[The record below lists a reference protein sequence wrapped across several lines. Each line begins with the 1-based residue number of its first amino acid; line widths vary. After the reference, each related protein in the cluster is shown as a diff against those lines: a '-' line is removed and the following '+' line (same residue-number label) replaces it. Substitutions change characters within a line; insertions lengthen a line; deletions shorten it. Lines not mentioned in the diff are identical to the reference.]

1 MDIYQLKKTTDD
13 FRVDCE
19 RNAQYIDKIVDDLVN
34 TYSKELDTL
43 METVKTMLYSD
54 EDWTT
59 TEFESVAL
67 KLPCLLYYVA
77 TYQEKVGIRADLSK
91 LLNAEKYNRVYQK
104 TQGSIPD
111 RKIAADLETQ
121 AEAMITSATNHAYKI
136 LQGKVQVAFEML
148 NSVKKILNARTTEKT
163 PN

>member
-34 TYSKELDTL
+34 TYSKDLDTL

-59 TEFESVAL
+59 AEFESVAL

-104 TQGSIPD
+104 EDAQIKSALDI
-111 RKIAADLETQ
+111 RKIVYRVQ
-121 AEAMITSATNHAYKI
+121 I
-136 LQGKVQVAFEML
+136 LPIEKRKRFA
-148 NSVKKILNARTTEKT
+148 SVF
-163 PN
+163 